1 MASHHP
7 PVALPPAEPML
18 VDSDVEAEVD
28 QLDSDTEGLDEL
40 GANGAPASA
49 NNTLSSA
56 RSSRPVGQTI
66 LPGAKLENI
75 ISADGV
81 HISFFNSIYS
91 LNSNQE

>member
-40 GANGAPASA
+40 GANGASASA
-49 NNTLSSA
+49 NNAVAGA
-56 RSSRPVGQTI
+56 RSSRPVGQTL
-66 LPGAKLENI
+66 LPGTKLENI

-81 HISFFNSIYS
+81 YISFFNSIYS

>member
-1 MASHHP
+1 
-7 PVALPPAEPML
+7 ML

-56 RSSRPVGQTI
+56 RSSRPGGTDHFARCQVGKYYIGGRCAYLFLQ
-66 LPGAKLENI
+66 LDLLAK
-75 ISADGV
+75 
-81 HISFFNSIYS
+81 
-91 LNSNQE
+91 